1 MISGIILAG
10 GASRRMGQ
18 QKLLMKWGKMTI
30 LEHVVSIARSAGI
43 HDLVVVTGASHVQ
56 LEERVKQLPYP
67 VRVAYN
73 EDYTQGDML
82 SSLQCGLRVLRDGA
96 SNGALVVLGDQPQME
111 ERTVRLVCESYAT
124 ERHPLVAPSYRNR
137 RGHPWLVDRSLWDE
151 LLDMKP
157 PLTPRD
163 FLFAHGGDI
172 RYVDV
177 DNASILADLDTLQD
191 YTRAKP

>member
-1 MISGIILAG
+1 MISAIILAG

-18 QKLLMKWGKMTI
+18 QKLLMEWDNTTI
-30 LEHVVSIARSAGI
+30 IEHVVLTVKSAGI
-43 HDLVVVTGASHVQ
+43 EDLIVVTGASHPQVAELLEQ
-56 LEERVKQLPYP
+56 LTFP
-67 VRVAYN
+67 VRTAYN
-73 EDYTQGDML
+73 KDHAQGDML
-82 SSLQCGLRVLRDGA
+82 SSLQGGLRALKDGA

-111 ERTVRLVCESYAT
+111 ERTARLVCETYTT

-163 FLFAHGGDI
+163 FLSAHGDVI

-177 DNASILADLDTLQD
+177 DNASILADLDTMQD
-191 YTRAKP
+191 YVRAKP